1 MSWFR
6 WRKKVEEESPRAP
19 AAVPPGMRIYAIG
32 DVHGRFDLLQ
42 RLLGLIEADDQSVRT
57 PAETHVVMLGDLIDR
72 GPQSREILEF
82 LVNSPPTFAQFHFV
96 MGNHE
101 EMLLKLI
108 DDPDSSALPH
118 FLRYGGRETFES
130 YGAPQIVLDMP
141 DRFAPDTLP
150 YYVPEPHR
158 QFIRT
163 MHDGLQ
169 FGDYFFTHAGIRPGV
184 SLEEQDRQDL
194 RWIRSPFLESEED
207 YGVVVVHGHTVRNE
221 VEIRANRIGID
232 TGAYATGVLTA
243 LGLEGTERWL
253 IQAEGERGR

>member
-1 MSWFR
+1 
-6 WRKKVEEESPRAP
+6 
-19 AAVPPGMRIYAIG
+19 
-32 DVHGRFDLLQ
+32 
-42 RLLGLIEADDQSVRT
+42 
-57 PAETHVVMLGDLIDR
+57 
-72 GPQSREILEF
+72 
-82 LVNSPPTFAQFHFV
+82 
-96 MGNHE
+96 
-101 EMLLKLI
+101 
-108 DDPDSSALPH
+108 
-118 FLRYGGRETFES
+118 
-130 YGAPQIVLDMP
+130 
-141 DRFAPDTLP
+141 
-150 YYVPEPHR
+150 
-158 QFIRT
+158 

-221 VEIRANRIGID
+221 VEMRLNRIGID